1 MWSSDFTLVK
11 NENQPGVSGAAGLRF
26 SAKKMARSQAKSSLG
41 LL

>member
-11 NENQPGVSGAAGLRF
+11 TENQLGVSGVAGLRF
-26 SAKKMARSQAKSSLG
+26 SAKKMARSKLKSSLG